1 MDIIVQEYMQP
12 NAIRNWGQ
20 HTGKRSI
27 ACRCRT
33 KQCIVELE
41 GRGRPTKASFN
52 VVAVKAYF
60 VHEAES
66 KRQLTV
72 RCVVVTVMIF

>member
-1 MDIIVQEYMQP
+1 MMTATAASDTFVPLQQQNIQ
-12 NAIRNWGQ
+12 
-20 HTGKRSI
+20 
-27 ACRCRT
+27 
-33 KQCIVELE
+33 LE

>member
-1 MDIIVQEYMQP
+1 MFRDLRLEGLM
-12 NAIRNWGQ
+12 GS
-20 HTGKRSI
+20 RSW
-27 ACRCRT
+27 
-33 KQCIVELE
+33 LE

-60 VHEAES
+60 VHEAGS